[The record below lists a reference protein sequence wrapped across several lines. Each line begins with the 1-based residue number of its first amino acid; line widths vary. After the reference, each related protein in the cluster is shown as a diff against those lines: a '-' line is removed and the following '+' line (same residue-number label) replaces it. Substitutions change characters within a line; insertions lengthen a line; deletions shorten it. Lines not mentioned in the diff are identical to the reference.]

1 MAISNYCT
9 TTFAPPDHFR
19 HTNAFVRRMTNIQTM
34 PRYLIEPAPGLA
46 LRDTASPMGGRI
58 LMEGLAHMN
67 GIGLEAFTFKK
78 LAERIGCTEV
88 TVYHYFANKQRLLQ
102 YYFQVYWLWLATH
115 CQQEG
120 KSLKDPVA
128 RLHGDIR
135 AICGL
140 WPSDSLAGQ
149 FDPADL
155 RELVINE
162 GSKSFMHK
170 NVDSDNKLKLF
181 KPYKDLC
188 AHIAL
193 EVKACSP
200 RVKNARS
207 FATTLVEM
215 AHSLEFAMVHLPALT
230 ELSEKKDR
238 KHLAVFLIDLAD
250 RYVAAK

>member
-1 MAISNYCT
+1 MHYHNKLLHCY
-9 TTFAPPDHFR
+9 FR
-19 HTNAFVRRMTNIQTM
+19 SRM

-46 LRDTASPMGGRI
+46 LRDTSSPMGGRI
-58 LMEGLAHMN
+58 LADGLVLLN
-67 GIGLEAFTFKK
+67 EIGLEAFTFKK

-120 KSLKDPVA
+120 RGLKDPLA

-140 WPSDSLAGQ
+140 WPADAMAAQ
-149 FDPADL
+149 FAPSDL

-170 NVDSDNKLKLF
+170 NVDSDNELKLF

-188 AHIAL
+188 AHIASEL
-193 EVKACSP
+193 KACSP
-200 RVKNARS
+200 GMKSPRS

-215 AHSLEFAMVHLPALT
+215 AHSLEFAMHHLPALT
-230 ELSEKKDR
+230 ELSARKDR
-238 KHLAVFLIDLAD
+238 KKLSGFLTELSD
-250 RYVAAK
+250 RYLDRK